1 MALIQCP
8 ECDQQISDAAAC
20 CVHCGFPLAQVKKQD
35 EPCDVETDQD
45 QRPNSVVKVLPT
57 DVDIGT
63 LDEYWAMTTEIVD
76 DLLNVRW
83 HWQLAMCAGWTLVT
97 GLVFTGILLMHGR
110 PTMPAQPFWMI
121 AGLFWWVGYLGSWMI
136 GKPRRGLLLSSAIFL
151 AAAVMT
157 AGLIALISKSLG
169 WSAIHSSFSYCIL
182 GHVDGTT
189 STLVVFVIGV
199 INLILRLKRR
209 TSPK

>member
-97 GLVFTGILLMHGR
+97 GLGLYRHPLNAWKADNACTAILDDCWIVLVGR
-110 PTMPAQPFWMI
+110 LSRVMDDRKTAKRI
-121 AGLFWWVGYLGSWMI
+121 A
-136 GKPRRGLLLSSAIFL
+136 
-151 AAAVMT
+151 
-157 AGLIALISKSLG
+157 SL
-169 WSAIHSSFSYCIL
+169 
-182 GHVDGTT
+182 
-189 STLVVFVIGV
+189 
-199 INLILRLKRR
+199 
-209 TSPK
+209 